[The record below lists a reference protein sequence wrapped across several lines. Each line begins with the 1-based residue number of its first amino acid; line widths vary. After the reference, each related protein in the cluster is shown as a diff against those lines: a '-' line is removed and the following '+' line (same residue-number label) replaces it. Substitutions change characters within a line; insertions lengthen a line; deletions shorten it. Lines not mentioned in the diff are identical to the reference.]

1 MKLNHNLYLLICLLL
16 FSTLAEAQDPHFTQ
30 WHANYNQLNPA
41 LTGISNNPHLQ
52 LSYRNQWPSIPGGF
66 VTNVVSY
73 DQRISPKVGNIGV
86 VYLND
91 MAGSAP
97 LITNSIGLQYAKDFA
112 IKTALKIGKNNL
124 SADNDLHIRL
134 GVEIAALQRSIDFSK
149 LQFGD
154 QIDPRGPFIDTTRE
168 QIPQNAGVGKTEPAA
183 NFALGTVVS
192 YKNIFGGFSV
202 HNLLEPMQSF
212 FGNPLSRLPRR
223 FSANVG
229 AFLPLH
235 KADDKSLI
243 FAPYIVYQKQAQFM
257 EIVPGININK
267 GIFTGG
273 ISVRQTDPNTD
284 AVNFLVGISKGWF
297 KGGYSYDYTVSDAR
311 SAAKGSHELSLSF
324 YFGKAREGNE
334 KGLAHYFRKMGI

>member
-73 DQRISPKVGNIGV
+73 DQRISPKAGYIGACF
-86 VYLND
+86 LND
-91 MAGSAP
+91 VAGDAR
-97 LITNSIGLQYAKDFA
+97 LTTNSFALQYAYQFD
-112 IKTALKIGKNNL
+112 INE
-124 SADNDLHIRL
+124 DLNIRA
-134 GVEIAALQRSIDFSK
+134 GAEMGIFQRSVDIFNIHSRN
-149 LQFGD
+149 
-154 QIDPRGPFIDTTRE
+154 IGPFIDTS
-168 QIPQNAGVGKTEPAA
+168 QSFPHGAGILTTEPAA

-243 FAPYIVYQKQAQFM
+243 FAPYIVYQKQAQFV

-284 AVNFLVGISKGWF
+284 AVNFLVCISKGWF